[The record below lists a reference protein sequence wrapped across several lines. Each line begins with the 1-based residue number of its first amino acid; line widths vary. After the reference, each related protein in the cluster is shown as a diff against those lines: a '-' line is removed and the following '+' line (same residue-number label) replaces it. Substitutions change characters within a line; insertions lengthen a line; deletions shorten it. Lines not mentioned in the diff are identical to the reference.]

1 VERQRLTFGCST
13 VTVVAEAIVVE
24 QQKTDVRDLISRDR
38 RVLGGLPVFAGTR
51 VPVRTL
57 FEFLEAGDDLDA
69 FLADC
74 PNVRREQALAAIQAA
89 EQRLLSPS
97 WGAAIGLDVRA
108 TWTAA
113 APPLT

>member
-1 VERQRLTFGCST
+1 LTFGCST
-13 VTVVAEAIVVE
+13 ATVVAEAIVVE
-24 QQKTDVRDLISRDR
+24 QQKIDVRDLISRDP

-69 FLADC
+69 FLADY

-89 EQRLLSPS
+89 EQRLLSLS
-97 WGAAIGLDVRA
+97 
-108 TWTAA
+108 
-113 APPLT
+113 